1 MSSPDQSDP
10 IPLHGEIRGAEPI
23 PWQALGPLADPIM
36 AIAKLTQAPAAI
48 AMQSVLAVAS
58 TATQGLAD
66 VEALHGTVPITLYL
80 VTVAQSGERK
90 SACDGLATAA
100 IKEVDQER
108 ERQYRYIKRVFEAEL
123 VEFQKGQRRKPKK
136 DFDVI
141 EGDIKYPNVELAPE
155 PPLVTTILISD
166 VTIEGLHRRLE
177 TGTPSVAVMTDE
189 GGQFF
194 GGHGMKPENALKTVA
209 GFSKLWDGAPISK
222 SRASSETVVLYNK
235 RVSLHAMIQPRVAQN
250 VIGDPMMKDQ
260 GFLSRVLIACP
271 DSKIGSRKISNDPAY
286 TAAKREAQAVLHIYN
301 ERIKELLNIELLILP
316 DTRSDLNLRQLKLSD
331 QARSSLEEF
340 YNRVEHSSNKGE
352 AFEYMTG
359 FAAKA
364 PEMAARI
371 AGVQTLYADERAT
384 EITGEM
390 MSNGIVMMEWYLAE
404 MHRVSDTGRPNEEL
418 CMAEELRL
426 WLVNGWT
433 GEFIN
438 KRTIMKNGPGY
449 LRDGNTLDICIKKL
463 VEHGWLVRGAGAQV
477 IGGTNSITFWRV
489 VRPGAGA

>member
-1 MSSPDQSDP
+1 MSSPKQPDP
-10 IPLHGEIRGAEPI
+10 IPLSGELRGAEPI
-23 PWQALGPLADPIM
+23 PWLALGPLGNPIK
-36 AIAKLTQAPAAI
+36 AILTLTQAPDAI

-66 VEALHGTVPITLYL
+66 VEAIHGFVPISLFLITI
-80 VTVAQSGERK
+80 AQSGERK
-90 SACDGLATAA
+90 SACDALATAA
-100 IKEVDQER
+100 IKDVDQER
-108 ERQYRYIKRVFEAEL
+108 ERQYRHIKRVFEAEL

-141 EGDIKYPNVELAPE
+141 EGDIKRPNIELAPE

-177 TGTPSVAVMTDE
+177 TGTPSVAVVTDE

-222 SRASSETVVLYNK
+222 SRASTDTVVLYDK
-235 RVSLHAMIQPRVAQN
+235 RVSLHAMIQPRVSKN

-286 TAAKREAQAVLHIYN
+286 IAAKREAQAVLHIYN
-301 ERIKELLNIELLILP
+301 ERIKELLNIELQILP

-331 QARSSLEEF
+331 QARSNLEEF
-340 YNRVEHSSNKGE
+340 YNRVEHASNKGE

-371 AGVQTLYADERAT
+371 AGVQTLYADEHAMV
-384 EITGEM
+384 ITGEM

-433 GEFIN
+433 EEFIS
-438 KRTIMKNGPGY
+438 KRTIMKNGPGH
-449 LRDGNTLDICIKKL
+449 LRDGNTLNICIKKL
-463 VEHGWLVRGAGAQV
+463 EEHGWLVRGVGAQV